1 MTKQA
6 ATISNLAP
14 APRRSVLF
22 LSHATPDDNDF
33 VLWLGARLT
42 ALGYEV
48 WADILNLLGGQDWTA
63 ELETA
68 LKDRAAKMLLVA
80 TPTGLAKRGVV
91 REIKIAQQV
100 SAKIKDDA
108 FIIPLRKERF
118 ELTFDTALAQ
128 HIDFVDNW
136 GRGLVDLIE
145 TLESYAIPRKASGQP
160 GAASTWQAL
169 IASGR
174 AETEAKPEP
183 LVSDALPITR
193 IPERIGLYRIARPGP
208 ATAAG
213 TLSALALPHCHVGDL
228 LVGFGAARDYAEQS
242 SGALSFDIMNEIPTT
257 EFEQQGFAAAGIAG
271 IDARRHLVSLLRQ
284 HWNAYCQGLALRSFE
299 FAGKSLAWWPTL
311 ERVGEAMLPYPS
323 PLGGTGRRQLVGS
336 SYQLKW
342 HYGVTAIPRLGAA
355 ASFTLVNRVIFT
367 TDGQQPIT
375 DARRMHRL
383 RRSRCK
389 SWRNDRWRDLVLAFT
404 HWLAD
409 GNPTIN
415 LPCGSRPPIEVAAQ
429 PRIFSSAMRLLVSDA
444 EAEPEPDEPDEN
456 DDDDLN

>member
-1 MTKQA
+1 MTNQV
-6 ATISNLAP
+6 ATISSPEP

-22 LSHATPDDNDF
+22 LSHATPDDNAF

-48 WADILNLLGGQDWTA
+48 WADILDLLGGQDWTA
-63 ELETA
+63 ELEAA

-80 TPTGLAKRGVV
+80 TPTGVAKRGVV

-118 ELTFDTALAQ
+118 DLTFDTALAQ

-145 TLESYAIPRKASGQP
+145 TLESYGIPRSTSERP
-160 GAASTWQAL
+160 GVSSAWQSL

-174 AETEAKPEP
+174 APTEAKPEP
-183 LVSDALPITR
+183 LVSNALPIMKM
-193 IPERIGLYRIARPGP
+193 PERVGFYRIARSSP
-208 ATAAG
+208 AAAAG
-213 TLSALALPHCHVGDL
+213 TLSTLTLPHCRVGDL
-228 LVGFGAARDYAEQS
+228 LIGFCAARDYIEQS
-242 SGALSFDIMNEIPTT
+242 EGALSFDILNEVPTA
-257 EFEQQGFAAAGIAG
+257 EFEQQGFPAANIAG

-284 HWNAYCQGLALRSFE
+284 HWNAYCQGMTLQSFE
-299 FAGKSLAWWPTL
+299 FAGKSLSRWPTL
-311 ERVGEAMLPYPS
+311 ERVGESMLPYPS
-323 PLGGTGRRQLVGS
+323 PLGGLGRRQLVGS
-336 SYQLKW
+336 TYQLKW
-342 HYGVTAIPRLGAA
+342 HYGVTAIPRLGTA

-367 TDGQQPIT
+367 TDGQNPVA

-389 SWRNDRWRDLVLAFT
+389 SWRNDRWRDLVLAFA

-409 GNPTIN
+409 GSPTIN

-429 PRIFSSAMRLLVSDA
+429 PRIYSSAMRLLVADA
-444 EAEPEPDEPDEN
+444 EAEPEPDETNEDN
-456 DDDDLN
+456 DDID